1 MSFFVTI
8 NVEINKRMRRNPTSF
23 VCKLSD
29 YINVFNLSYVDY
41 VFFETAT
48 LINDISFMFKILRT
62 SFFFNNLVVIDEDNT
77 PLENKTR
84 KKNIFKKIEK
94 NYHYL
99 LLNPKNI

>member
-1 MSFFVTI
+1 
-8 NVEINKRMRRNPTSF
+8 
-23 VCKLSD
+23 
-29 YINVFNLSYVDY
+29 
-41 VFFETAT
+41 
-48 LINDISFMFKILRT
+48 MFKILRT